1 MKFITGLKGFFKRP
15 LYVFIISAFTLTWI
29 LIIITKYIAS
39 VLVSVILGL
48 FIIIFGG
55 SLLFFSLFLFFVSFF
70 KQINKMKW
78 WFFLIV
84 YIISLILSLFSNLL
98 FRSIFSPTSDLFFII
113 TLTVNQFFTAFFA
126 FRLCMNSST
135 KVDDY
140 LYKKEKSRIVTRI
153 IEFLLFGFL
162 NWWIIRITVTFFSYT
177 PTVLLV
183 TVILMLWIMFWI
195 NVCLLGV
202 AIIRLIITKEFTA
215 YLTLFFLLTLF
226 YALYILVDYLYG
238 AFFSTESGDPIYIV
252 SSFIIDF
259 LLFLYILGTVYSRVD
274 YIKSKIKFLN
284 VETIALFLIIMKI
297 YVQVSK
303 IVPKIVTLEWQILQ
317 AGGLF
322 VIFVF
327 FNLLFGIHS
336 VITHKYK
343 KKNEK
348 ES

>member
-1 MKFITGLKGFFKRP
+1 
-15 LYVFIISAFTLTWI
+15 
-29 LIIITKYIAS
+29 
-39 VLVSVILGL
+39 
-48 FIIIFGG
+48 
-55 SLLFFSLFLFFVSFF
+55 
-70 KQINKMKW
+70 MKW

-84 YIISLILSLFSNLL
+84 YLISLILSFFL
-98 FRSIFSPTSDLFFII
+98 FRSIFFPTSDLFFII
-113 TLTVNQFFTAFFA
+113 PLTVNQFFTAFFG

-162 NWWIIRITVTFFSYT
+162 NWWVIRIIVTFFSYT
-177 PTVLLV
+177 PTVLLL

-195 NVCLLGV
+195 NVCLIGV

-238 AFFSTESGDPIYIV
+238 AFFSTESGDPIYII

-274 YIKSKIKFLN
+274 YIKSKIKFLK

-303 IVPKIVTLEWQILQ
+303 IVPKTVTLEWQILQ

-343 KKNEK
+343 KKKEK
-348 ES
+348 LIT